1 MTTTP
6 APGITSE
13 DDRSSC
19 SCSYRDHAAE
29 EEEKDLGI
37 GSKNGNGSSSEA
49 NFPVKLHYMLS
60 DMEADGLD
68 HIVSWLP
75 HGRSFVVHK
84 PKEFVSQVL
93 LL

>member
-1 MTTTP
+1 MTPSTSSTTT
-6 APGITSE
+6 E
-13 DDRSSC
+13 DDHSTGTSL
-19 SCSYRDHAAE
+19 YRDHAAE
-29 EEEKDLGI
+29 VESNADAVI
-37 GSKNGNGSSSEA
+37 TKNGNGSSSET

-68 HIVSWLP
+68 HIVSWQP
-75 HGRSFVVHK
+75 HGRAFIVHK

>member
-1 MTTTP
+1 M
-6 APGITSE
+6 ALNE
-13 DDRSSC
+13 DDRSAAS
-19 SCSYRDHAAE
+19 SPYRDYSKEVEEQRHPNQSSSAA
-29 EEEKDLGI
+29 G
-37 GSKNGNGSSSEA
+37 KNGNGSSSET

-68 HIVSWLP
+68 HIVSWQP
-75 HGRSFVVHK
+75 HGRAFIVHK